1 MSASTSSAAG
11 KAPARA
17 RMVIAAGMPRSG
29 TRWFC
34 NMLVDIVGE
43 VSGSNTRQLR
53 DSYGIHGLLQ
63 RYHTPTFKARLSQ
76 RRLRR
81 LDRIVAD
88 GHTLV
93 FKTHRPPTAP
103 VRERLADGSAVA
115 VYLFRDPRDVV
126 VSALEQGAK
135 MRSRG
140 ALPIRSFAR
149 LTSFERTLRWLGR
162 RVLPV
167 WQDWTSIDG
176 VLTLRY
182 EDLMADPR
190 GMIARTLDHV
200 GVAAPP
206 EVIER
211 VVRDYAAD
219 NIQDGTIR
227 RALDLDEQGAPPR
240 MALTPDQQQ
249 RLRDALEPMLRRMG
263 YLSTEVGRPAR
274 SPLEN
279 GNQQVS

>member
-1 MSASTSSAAG
+1 MIPSTIGGAEQAA
-11 KAPARA
+11 ARA

-34 NMLVDIVGE
+34 NMLVDIAGE
-43 VSGSNTRQLR
+43 VTGSNTRQLR
-53 DSYGIHGLLQ
+53 DSYGVHGLLQ
-63 RYHTPTFKARLSQ
+63 RYHTPTFNARLSQ

-81 LDRIVAD
+81 LDRILAD

-103 VRERLADGSAVA
+103 VRERLAGGSAVA
-115 VYLFRDPRDVV
+115 VYLFRDPRHVV

-149 LTSFERTLRWLGR
+149 LTSFDRALRWLQR
-162 RVLPV
+162 RILPV

-176 VLTLRY
+176 VLTLCY
-182 EDLMADPR
+182 EDLMADPHA
-190 GMIARTLDHV
+190 MMARTLAHV
-200 GVAAPP
+200 GIAAPP
-206 EVIER
+206 EVVER
-211 VVRDYAAD
+211 VVRNYAAD

-227 RALDLDEQGAPPR
+227 RALDLDQQGEPPR
-240 MALTPDQQQ
+240 MVLTPDQQR
-249 RLRDALEPMLRRMG
+249 RLHDTLEPMLQRMG
-263 YLSTEVGRPAR
+263 YLSSEERRPA
-274 SPLEN
+274 
-279 GNQQVS
+279 G